1 MNTFSSFSLVLML
14 STMLSASKAQG
25 QKPDGYYL
33 NAIAS
38 VNAGD
43 FDQAYGEVNKAL
55 ELDSLHAQSLI
66 LRAYLLLS
74 AGEKKAALADY
85 SAALRVAPRD
95 MGALTNRALL
105 YMEMEKYQEALNDLK
120 ARIKQDPY
128 NWMAHY
134 DLAYCYGLMG
144 KYDLA
149 ITGFTEVVARNPEYP
164 EAYLNRGFARY
175 NKHSNAGMT
184 APGED
189 VMLEV
194 CEDFY
199 RAEGMGSDAAKEAVE
214 KYCEGKN

>member
-1 MNTFSSFSLVLML
+1 MNIPSLFKILVIL
-14 STMLSASKAQG
+14 SMVTAANAQAQKA
-25 QKPDGYYL
+25 DGYYR
-33 NAIAS
+33 NAISS

-43 FDQAYGEVNKAL
+43 LDQAYAEVNQAL
-55 ELDSLHAQSLI
+55 ELDDRHAESLI
-66 LRAYLLLS
+66 LRAYLLLT
-74 AGEKKAALADY
+74 AGEKQAALKDY
-85 SAALRVAPRD
+85 SAALQEVPSD
-95 MGALTNRALL
+95 IGALTNRALL
-105 YMEMEKYQEALNDLK
+105 CMEMEKYEEALADLK
-120 ARIKQDPY
+120 KRLKQDPY

-149 ITGFTEVVARNPEYP
+149 ITGFTEVVTRNPEYP

-184 APGED
+184 PPAED

-199 RAEGMGSDAAKEAVE
+199 RAEGLGSDQAKEAVG
-214 KYCEGKN
+214 KYCE